1 MPIHAAAAD
10 VRRQIS
16 IVLSAWGM
24 PDDLVATTAEAMVE
38 TDLMGVDSHG
48 ISMLMAYDAKYREG
62 RLKLT
67 ARPEIENHTTV
78 IARVNAGAN
87 LGHPVSVYGIN
98 LAVEM
103 AKTAGVGVVSV
114 HNSHHFG
121 AAGYYAR
128 LAAEQG
134 LIGIVMSSARG
145 ITVVPTRAADPVL
158 GTNPMAFAIPAGH
171 NRPFVLDMATSTV
184 AVGKV
189 KVYSFNEKPL
199 PAGWVADGKG
209 HPVTDATRA
218 FAILMSGRSGKDV
231 VDDGGGL
238 TPIGG
243 TPELSSHKGYGLGV
257 LAHLLGGALSGSNFS
272 PRDIPNEGPTDPENI
287 GHFFMALDPAAFRS
301 PADFASDVDDVIDI
315 LHKTQPAD
323 PEKPVLVAGE
333 PEDAIRAQR
342 LVDGIPIPDAL
353 ASQLKDVCRRAN
365 IEYVLKPI
373 EG

>member
-1 MPIHAAAAD
+1 MPIHATADD

-16 IVLSAWGM
+16 LVLGAWGM
-24 PDDLVATTAEAMVE
+24 PDDLIVTTAEAMVE

-48 ISMLMAYDAKYREG
+48 ISMLMSYDAKFREG

-67 ARPEIENHTTV
+67 ARPEIENRTAV

-103 AKTAGVGVVSV
+103 ARGAGVGVVSV

-145 ITVVPTRAADPVL
+145 ITVVPTRAAKPVL
-158 GTNPMAFAIPAGH
+158 GTNPMAFAIPAGK

-189 KVYSFNEKPL
+189 KVYSFNERPL

-209 HPVTDATRA
+209 NPVTDATRA
-218 FAILMSGRSGKDV
+218 FAILMSGRGGHDV

-257 LAHLLGGALSGSNFS
+257 LAHLLGGALSGANFS
-272 PRDIPNEGPTDPENI
+272 PRDEPVEDPADPENI
-287 GHFFMALDPAAFRS
+287 GHFFMALDPQAFR
-301 PADFASDVDDVIDI
+301 PAADFAKDVDDVIDI
-315 LHKTQPAD
+315 LHNTTPSD
-323 PEKPVLVAGE
+323 PNKPVLVAGD

-342 LVDGIPIPDAL
+342 LTDGIPIPDAL
-353 ASQLKDVCRRAN
+353 AGQLKDVCRRAN

-373 EG
+373 ES

>member
-1 MPIHAAAAD
+1 
-10 VRRQIS
+10 
-16 IVLSAWGM
+16 
-24 PDDLVATTAEAMVE
+24 MVE

-48 ISMLMAYDAKYREG
+48 ISMLMQYDAKYREG

-67 ARPEIENHTTV
+67 ARPETENRTAV

-87 LGHPVSVYGIN
+87 LGHPVSVHGIN

-103 AKTAGVGVVSV
+103 AKAAGVGVVSV

-145 ITVVPTRAADPVL
+145 ITVVPTRAATPVL

-184 AVGKV
+184 AVGRV

-199 PAGWVADGKG
+199 PAGWVADGRG
-209 HPVTDATRA
+209 NPVTDATRA
-218 FAILMSGRSGKDV
+218 FAILMSGRSGRDV

-243 TPELSSHKGYGLGV
+243 TPDLSSHKGYGLGV

-272 PRDIPNEGPTDPENI
+272 PLDIPNEGPTDPENI

-301 PADFASDVDDVIDI
+301 PDDFANDVDNVIDI
-315 LHKTQPAD
+315 LHETQPAD
-323 PEKPVLVAGE
+323 PDKPVLVAGE

-353 ASQLKDVCRRAN
+353 ASQLKDVCGRAN